1 MSKIGLD
8 YPTKWGRSPGIRVVR
23 NLIHSTFL
31 VPYTRYLSTL
41 DVRGLEKI
49 QGDGPFIFV
58 ANHTSNMDTP
68 LVIAA
73 LPGSIRRRLVVA
85 AAMDN
90 FFMESGRAFRTV
102 LVFNA
107 IPIDRHKV
115 NRRSAQIAFDLVEA
129 DWNLLI
135 YPEGG
140 RSPDGELHEF
150 KGGAAYLAE
159 RSMKTVIP
167 MYIHESGWLQGPK
180 YAKAAKFAS
189 APDQHRHH
197 VIVAFGDA
205 MLVEEGENIRRF
217 NNRIVDAVEQLG
229 REVSGDATLRRQARP
244 RVSRAQHAAALCV
257 ERVGDRRR
265 AVRVRRTEDRGQDL
279 VAEPGV
285 HREHRAVRVRGPDV
299 LRAVAVERAV
309 VAPSLDD
316 GARAA

>member
-1 MSKIGLD
+1 VPKLGLD
-8 YPTKWGRSPGIRVVR
+8 YPTKWGRSFGTRAVR
-23 NLIHSTFL
+23 NLIQGSFL

-41 DVRGLEKI
+41 EVRGLDKI

-58 ANHTSNMDTP
+58 ANHASNMDTP

-73 LPGSIRRRLVVA
+73 LPGKIRRHLVVA

-90 FFMESGRAFRTV
+90 FFMDAGRAFRTV

-115 NRRSAQIAFDLVEA
+115 NRRSAQIAFDLVQEN
-129 DWNLLI
+129 WNLLI

-180 YAKAAKFAS
+180 YAKAPRFAT

-197 VIVAFGDA
+197 VIVAFGEG
-205 MLVEEGENIRRF
+205 MRVEEGENIRRF
-217 NNRIVDAVEQLG
+217 NNRIVDAVEHLG
-229 REVSGDATLRRQARP
+229 REVSGDASFGVKQ
-244 RVSRAQHAAALCV
+244 V
-257 ERVGDRRR
+257 EG
-265 AVRVRRTEDRGQDL
+265 L
-279 VAEPGV
+279 
-285 HREHRAVRVRGPDV
+285 
-299 LRAVAVERAV
+299 
-309 VAPSLDD
+309 
-316 GARAA
+316 